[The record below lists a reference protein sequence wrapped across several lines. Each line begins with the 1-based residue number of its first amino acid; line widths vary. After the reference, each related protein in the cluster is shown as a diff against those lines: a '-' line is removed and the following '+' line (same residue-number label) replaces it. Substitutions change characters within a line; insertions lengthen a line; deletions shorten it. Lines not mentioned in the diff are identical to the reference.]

1 MMKTIKNIIII
12 LTSVTLL
19 TSCEKN
25 QMVDRTDPADGA
37 NICFINLSADPTTTG
52 TVKTNELCLY
62 FNDVLV
68 TSQRSLVANRL
79 RGIPYRS
86 SYPGAVTAA
95 PATSTIP
102 TSYAGGEYFMFNPG
116 NATVVAKDTV
126 LKAGQSTLFT
136 VDAVFEK
143 NKYYSI
149 FATGLMASM
158 TPVIIEDPIEPF
170 TTQKKVK
177 LRVFNALYGVAAG
190 SFDLWL
196 IHQPGTSEIG
206 MPPYKL
212 ISGLAYQS
220 VSQFADTITYGSYKW
235 AVTVT
240 GTVPTAI
247 TAPTPDPDPL
257 KGLKGKPYTITFPA
271 GTTIIAPSST
281 STSFGERYTYTF
293 LVYGQFGK
301 TSIIAPTGSLF
312 RNRLM

>member
-1 MMKTIKNIIII
+1 MMKTIKYIII
-12 LTSVTLL
+12 LMTTVTLL

-37 NICFINLSADPTTTG
+37 NICFINLAADPTTTG
-52 TVKTNELCLY
+52 SVKTNETCLY
-62 FNDVLV
+62 INDILV
-68 TSQRSLVANRL
+68 TSQRSTTANRL

-86 SYPGAVTAA
+86 SFPGTVTAA
-95 PATSTIP
+95 PTTSTIP
-102 TSYAGGEYFMFNPG
+102 TSYAGGEYFLFEPG
-116 NATVVAKDTV
+116 TASIVAKDTV

-149 FATGLMASM
+149 FATGLLASI
-158 TPVIIEDPIEPF
+158 TPVVVEDPIEPF
-170 TTQKKVK
+170 TTKKKVK
-177 LRVFNALYGVAAG
+177 LRVVNALYGVAAG

-212 ISGLAYQS
+212 VDGLPFQS
-220 VSQFADTITYGSYKW
+220 VSAFTDTITYGSYKW

-257 KGLKGKPYTITFPA
+257 KGVKGKPYTITFPA

-281 STSFGERYTYTF
+281 STAFGERYTYSF
-293 LVYGQFGK
+293 LIYGQFGK

>member
-1 MMKTIKNIIII
+1 MMKTIKSIIII
-12 LTSVTLL
+12 ITTVSLL

-25 QMVDRTDPADGA
+25 QMVDRIDSADGA
-37 NICFINLSADPTTTG
+37 NVCFINLAADPTTTG

-68 TSQRSLVANRL
+68 TSQRSQTANRL
-79 RGIPYRS
+79 RGIPFRS
-86 SYPGAVTAA
+86 SYPGAVTAS
-95 PATSTIP
+95 PTTTTYP
-102 TSYAGGEYFMFNPG
+102 TSYAGGEYFSFEPG
-116 NATVVAKDTV
+116 TANIVAKDTV

-136 VDAVFEK
+136 VDAEFEK

-149 FATGLMASM
+149 FATGLLASI
-158 TPVIIEDPIEPF
+158 TPVVIEDPIEPF
-170 TTQKKVK
+170 TTKKKVK
-177 LRVFNALYGVAAG
+177 LRVVNSLYGVAAG

-196 IHQPGTSEIG
+196 IHQPGTSELG
-206 MPPYKL
+206 MPPYKFV
-212 ISGLAYQS
+212 SGLAYQA
-220 VSQFADTITYGSYKW
+220 VSAFTDTITYGSYKW

-271 GTTIIAPSST
+271 AGTIIAPSTSST
-281 STSFGERYTYTF
+281 AFGERYTYSF